1 VYKFSKKALQLAAQK
16 QALYLESL
24 ISKISSTVHD
34 FNEKKDSHSAGYP
47 F

>member
-34 FNEKKDSHSAGYP
+34 FNEKKVNQNVG
-47 F
+47 